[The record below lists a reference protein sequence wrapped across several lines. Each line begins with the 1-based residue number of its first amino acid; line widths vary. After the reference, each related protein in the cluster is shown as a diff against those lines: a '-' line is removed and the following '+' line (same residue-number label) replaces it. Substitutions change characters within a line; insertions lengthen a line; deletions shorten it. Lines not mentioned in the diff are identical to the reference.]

1 MLFELV
7 SELKQK
13 NSFQITV
20 SQMVIPAAAKPKILR
35 DLDINRAALLPEVE
49 SAAKYIMSKLVPIE
63 GGVEQEIAK
72 RPRLLKKR
80 A

>member
-1 MLFELV
+1 LLFELV